1 MIAMA
6 GWCWMPPRE
15 LLIELALSWLDKA
28 KGDLE
33 FAYAGRAHER
43 APGWG
48 IAFHCQQAVE
58 KSLKGAITLH
68 DVEVPRTHD
77 VVRLRAAL
85 LDLGTAF
92 PLVDEEVQ
100 ALLPFAVDDRYPRL
114 TLSDVSRVDAL
125 ELLPVA
131 ERAVAW
137 LDGVLRDR

>member
-1 MIAMA
+1 
-6 GWCWMPPRE
+6 MPPRD
-15 LLIELALSWLDKA
+15 LLLELARSWLDKA

-33 FAYAGRAHER
+33 FAYAGRERER

-58 KSLKGAITLH
+58 KAFKGAITLH
-68 DVEVPRTHD
+68 DVEVPKTHD

-85 LDLGTAF
+85 LELGTAS
-92 PLVDEEVQ
+92 PLHDTEVQ
-100 ALLPFAVDDRYPRL
+100 ALLPYAVDDRYPRL
-114 TLSDVSRVDAL
+114 TLSAVSRADAL

-137 LDGVLRDR
+137 LDGLLGAAGA